1 MRADREPR
9 DPRAYRVDSLGPV
22 KLTRSLVLVVSAVAF
37 ALPGCGD
44 EVDDAADDVQ
54 NQLEEA
60 GRDLQKQGRE
70 LREDIKDGASEQE
83 IRKRLDD
90 LEQEAR
96 EEGQAAEKDF
106 QDVESELP

>member
-1 MRADREPR
+1 M
-9 DPRAYRVDSLGPV
+9 
-22 KLTRSLVLVVSAVAF
+22 
-37 ALPGCGD
+37 
-44 EVDDAADDVQ
+44 Q

-106 QDVESELP
+106 QELRKDVESELP